1 MQSQSRLLHSSDSD
15 VVEFMTELASY
26 LLAAGITS
34 SRFQKI
40 AKQAYF
46 HAAARHAKF
55 RNQRVNQSAI
65 AATTGLT
72 RVQIRKFAK
81 TGRKPPDNSDRLDSI
96 MRGWA
101 SDPQFTTSEFLP
113 RPLTLKG
120 RGAGFSLLV
129 KKYGGNRLTKPV
141 MRELI
146 RLGLAESDGMLI
158 RVKPSPSKQR
168 AHLQQLL
175 RLLHK
180 FIDCSKDV
188 PKKSLVRTVIREI
201 SYPSSSLKGRQLLNR
216 YAIHSIEAFMS
227 ELQSAGRA
235 ASIETPSR
243 SPPVQ
248 SRTRLL
254 MVTEELTR
262 RGQPAGKKHR
272 K

>member
-1 MQSQSRLLHSSDSD
+1 
-15 VVEFMTELASY
+15 MTELASY

-46 HAAARHAKF
+46 HAAARNAKF

-72 RVQIRKFAK
+72 RVQIREFAK
-81 TGRKPPDNSDRLDSI
+81 TGRKPSDNSDRLDSI
-96 MRGWA
+96 IKGWGA
-101 SDPQFTTSEFLP
+101 DPEFMTPEFLP
-113 RPLTLKG
+113 KPLTV
-120 RGAGFSLLV
+120 RGKSAGFNLLV
-129 KKYGGNRLTKPV
+129 KKYGENHPTKPV
-141 MRELI
+141 MHELI
-146 RLGLAESDGMLI
+146 RLGLAESDGILI
-158 RVKPSPSKQR
+158 SLKPSPSKQR

-180 FIDCSKDV
+180 FIDCTDDL
-188 PKKSLVRTVIREI
+188 PKKTLVRTVVREV
-201 SYPSSSLKGRQLLNR
+201 SYPSSSPKGRQLLNR
-216 YAIHSIEAFMS
+216 HAIQSLETFMS

-243 SPPVQ
+243 SQPMQ

-254 MVTEELTR
+254 LVTEELAPR
-262 RGQPAGKKHR
+262 DPPAGKKHR